1 MIFMDR
7 KKNFKNIELYSK
19 YILFICW
26 FIVQAFL
33 AYTNGI
39 KLDGEAGKR
48 IYEAKNLM
56 NGQGLDGYSSYMY
69 FVETFVI
76 FLSLKLKLGYVFVVV
91 IQLLLNLFA
100 LNYFYKYLCFLYKNS
115 LVALAG
121 GCLLLLCAYYQLY
134 NTYLY
139 TESIFFSLSII
150 YSCFLLRIE
159 KLTIKNIAVIVLFL
173 LLICITRPSG
183 IFFIAATLIYLFFL
197 ISNNI
202 NTYLK
207 IGTFIALFIAALFLL
222 NLLMGAG
229 GAIDILLP
237 FKDERIICDVPTLSY
252 NVNIDTVKNGN
263 SLYGL
268 FYYITH
274 NTEQFYRL
282 ALIKSKTFF
291 GLVRPYYSKGHN
303 LFLMTY
309 FYSLYLLILAT
320 LIKFNKKLPL
330 AFIYFMAIIIVYWFS
345 VIFSCDEWHNRFF
358 LTLTPFLITAALY
371 FFKRTS
377 KPSNEEL

>member
-1 MIFMDR
+1 MLVKD
-7 KKNFKNIELYSK
+7 KKVLKKTNQYSR
-19 YILFICW
+19 YILLICW
-26 FIVQAFL
+26 FIVQGFL

-39 KLDGEAGKR
+39 KLDGEGGKR

-150 YSCFLLRIE
+150 YSCFLLSIE
-159 KLTIKNIAVIVLFL
+159 KLTIKNIAVMLLFL
-173 LLICITRPSG
+173 ILLCITRPSG
-183 IFFIAATLIYLFFL
+183 IFFLAATLVYLFFF

-207 IGTFIALFIAALFLL
+207 VISFLILFIGALFIL
-222 NLLMGAG
+222 NVFMGAG
-229 GAIDILLP
+229 GAIDIILP
-237 FKDERIICDVPTLSY
+237 FKNEMIICEVPTLPY
-252 NVNIDTVKNGN
+252 NANIDTLKNGN

-268 FYYITH
+268 FYYVFH
-274 NTEQFYRL
+274 NMEQFYRL
-282 ALIKSKTFF
+282 ALLKSEKFF
-291 GLVRPYYSKGHN
+291 GLVRSYYSYAHN
-303 LFLMTY
+303 LFLKIY

-320 LIKFNKKLPL
+320 IIKFNKQLPL
-330 AFIYFMAIIIVYWFS
+330 TFIYYTAIIGVYWLS
-345 VIFSCDEWHNRFF
+345 VVFSCDEWHNRFF
-358 LTLTPFLITAALY
+358 LTLTPFLISPALY
-371 FFKRTS
+371 FFK
-377 KPSNEEL
+377 KKI